1 MKQTNKPVRKRE
13 NYIRIEPIALAG
25 YTVIPHQIIEAPL
38 SPWAKAVWMYLYSRP
53 PGWQIFRDDILKRFR
68 AGSMSTKR
76 LLAASKELQLEG
88 YLRIT
93 PIKASNGKYDGWRWQ
108 VAALADAEWQVAAAR
123 KFKVKTIQVQA
134 PLGTGR
140 IAVPLKII
148 ERKLERSER

>member
-1 MKQTNKPVRKRE
+1 
-13 NYIRIEPIALAG
+13 
-25 YTVIPHQIIEAPL
+25 
-38 SPWAKAVWMYLYSRP
+38 
-53 PGWQIFRDDILKRFR
+53 
-68 AGSMSTKR
+68 
-76 LLAASKELQLEG
+76 
-88 YLRIT
+88 LRIT

-108 VAALADAEWQVAAAR
+108 VAALADAEWQAAAAR